1 MTASMNTA
9 DEAKRFYITTPIYY
23 PSANL
28 HIGHAYC
35 TVMADTMT
43 RYKRMQGYETYF
55 LTGSDEHGQKIERVA
70 KAEGVTPI
78 EYTDKIVATFQALWE
93 RLLISNDDFIRT
105 TQPRHMEVVQKIFQ
119 TIYEKGDIYKSEYE
133 GHYCTPCETFFTERQ
148 LVDGNCPDCGRPVE
162 LIKEESYFFKMSKYQ
177 DQLLQYIEDH
187 PDFIQPVARRN
198 EMINFIKQG
207 LEDLCI
213 SRTTFDWGIPVPI
226 NDKHVIYVWFDAL
239 TNYISAL
246 GYMSEN
252 DELFQKFWP
261 ADIHLVGKDIARFHA
276 IIWPCIL
283 MAADL
288 PLPKQ
293 VFGHGWVLLNSGK
306 MSKSKGNVVDP
317 NVLLDK
323 YGVDAIRYFLL
334 REISTGSDGYYSEE
348 ALVNRINIDLAND
361 YGNLVSRSVAMID
374 KYFEGIVPAPAAE
387 AASEFDADL
396 KALAETVGNDAAA
409 YLEKMDFP
417 NALASIWKLISRA
430 NKYIDETA
438 PWVLAKDENKKAQ
451 LGTVLY
457 NYMECIRISTF
468 LLTPFMPLVPGKV
481 AEQTGQ
487 QLEGRTWADG
497 CTWGNVE
504 TGVKVCK
511 KDAIFPR
518 IDPKTLD
525 LPKEEAKAEKPA
537 KESKKEVK
545 QEAKKE
551 EAPASEGK
559 AEITY
564 DDFAKLDLRV
574 VEVLECS
581 KVEKADKLLQ
591 FKLKMGDEI
600 RTVVSGIAK
609 FYENPEALIG
619 KKLVLVANL
628 APKKIRGIVSH
639 GMLLSAATD
648 DDSLLQVLQ
657 VTHEDIPS
665 GSTVC

>member
-1 MTASMNTA
+1 MPESTN
-9 DEAKRFYITTPIYY
+9 EPKRFYITTPIYY

-105 TQPRHMEVVQKIFQ
+105 TQPRHMEVVQKIFT

-148 LVDGNCPDCGRPVE
+148 LEDGNCPDCGRPTE

-246 GYMSEN
+246 GYGTDN
-252 DELFQKFWP
+252 DELYQKFWP
-261 ADIHLVGKDIARFHA
+261 ANIHLVGKDIARFHA

-374 KYFEGIVPAPAAE
+374 KYFDGIVPAPADTP
-387 AASEFDADL
+387 ASEFDAEL
-396 KALAETVGNDAAA
+396 KALAETVGVDAAE

-438 PWVLAKDENKKAQ
+438 PWVLAKDESKKAA
-451 LGTVLY
+451 LGTVMY
-457 NYMECIRISTF
+457 NLMECIRMSTI
-468 LLTPFMPLVPGKV
+468 LLAPFMPLVPGKV

-487 QLEGRTWADG
+487 TLEGRTWADG

-504 TGVKVCK
+504 TGVKVNK

-518 IDPKTLD
+518 IDPKSLD
-525 LPKEEAKAEKPA
+525 LPKEEVKAEAPK
-537 KESKKEVK
+537 V
-545 QEAKKE
+545 EAKKE
-551 EAPASEGK
+551 PKQEAPKEETPAEAK

-609 FYENPEALIG
+609 FYESPEELVG

-665 GSTVC
+665 GATVC

>member
-1 MTASMNTA
+1 MTESAET
-9 DEAKRFYITTPIYY
+9 KRFYITTPIYY

-148 LVDGNCPDCGRPVE
+148 LVDGNCPDCGRPTEV
-162 LIKEESYFFKMSKYQ
+162 IKEESYFFKMSKYQ

-246 GYMSEN
+246 GYTTDN

-374 KYFEGIVPAPAAE
+374 KYFEGIVPAPASSP
-387 AASEFDADL
+387 ASEFDADL

-438 PWVLAKDENKKAQ
+438 PWVLAKDESKKAD

-457 NYMECIRISTF
+457 NLMECIRISTI

-487 QLEGRTWADG
+487 HLEGRTWADG

-511 KDAIFPR
+511 KEAIFPR

-525 LPKEEAKAEKPA
+525 LPKEEAKADAPA
-537 KESKKEVK
+537 KEAKKEAK

-551 EAPASEGK
+551 DTPAAEGK

-628 APKKIRGIVSH
+628 APKKIRGIMSH

>member
-1 MTASMNTA
+1 MPESTN
-9 DEAKRFYITTPIYY
+9 EPKRFYITTPIYY

-105 TQPRHMEVVQKIFQ
+105 TQPRHMEVVQKIFT

-148 LVDGNCPDCGRPVE
+148 LEDGNCPDCGRPTE

-226 NDKHVIYVWFDAL
+226 NEKHVIYVWFDAL

-246 GYMSEN
+246 GYGTDN
-252 DELFQKFWP
+252 DELYQKFWP
-261 ADIHLVGKDIARFHA
+261 ANIHLVGKDIARFHA

-374 KYFEGIVPAPAAE
+374 KYFDGIVPAPADTP
-387 AASEFDADL
+387 ASEFDAEL
-396 KALAETVGNDAAA
+396 KALAETVGVDAAE

-438 PWVLAKDENKKAQ
+438 PWVLAKDESKKAA
-451 LGTVLY
+451 LGTVMY
-457 NYMECIRISTF
+457 NLMECIRMSTI
-468 LLTPFMPLVPGKV
+468 LLAPFMPLVPGKV

-487 QLEGRTWADG
+487 TLEGRTWADG

-504 TGVKVCK
+504 TGVKVNK
-511 KDAIFPR
+511 KEAIFPR
-518 IDPKTLD
+518 IDPKSLD
-525 LPKEEAKAEKPA
+525 LPKEDVKAEATK
-537 KESKKEVK
+537 V
-545 QEAKKE
+545 EAKKE
-551 EAPASEGK
+551 PKQEAPKEETPAEAK

-609 FYENPEALIG
+609 FYESPEELVG

-665 GSTVC
+665 GATVC

>member
-1 MTASMNTA
+1 MPESTN
-9 DEAKRFYITTPIYY
+9 EPKRFYITTPIYY

-105 TQPRHMEVVQKIFQ
+105 TQPRHMEVVQKIFT

-148 LVDGNCPDCGRPVE
+148 LEDGNCPDCGRPTE

-246 GYMSEN
+246 GYGTDN
-252 DELFQKFWP
+252 DELYQKFWP
-261 ADIHLVGKDIARFHA
+261 ANIHLVGKDIARFHA

-374 KYFEGIVPAPAAE
+374 KYFDGIVPAPADTP
-387 AASEFDADL
+387 ASEFDAEL
-396 KALAETVGNDAAA
+396 KALAETVGVDAAE

-438 PWVLAKDENKKAQ
+438 PWVLAKDESKKAA
-451 LGTVLY
+451 LGTVMY
-457 NYMECIRISTF
+457 NLMECIRMSTI
-468 LLTPFMPLVPGKV
+468 LLAPFMPLVPGKV

-487 QLEGRTWADG
+487 TLEGRTWADG

-504 TGVKVCK
+504 TGVKVNK
-511 KDAIFPR
+511 KEAIFPR
-518 IDPKTLD
+518 IDPKSLD
-525 LPKEEAKAEKPA
+525 LPKEDVKAEAPK
-537 KESKKEVK
+537 V
-545 QEAKKE
+545 EAKKE
-551 EAPASEGK
+551 PKQEAPKEEIPAEAK

-609 FYENPEALIG
+609 FYESPEELVG

-665 GSTVC
+665 GATVC

>member
-1 MTASMNTA
+1 MPESTN
-9 DEAKRFYITTPIYY
+9 EPKRFYITTPIYY

-148 LVDGNCPDCGRPVE
+148 LVDGNCPDCGRPTE

-177 DQLLQYIEDH
+177 DQLLQYIDEH

-246 GYMSEN
+246 GYGTDN
-252 DELFQKFWP
+252 DDLYQKFWP

-374 KYFEGIVPAPAAE
+374 KYFDGIVPAPAA
-387 AASEFDADL
+387 APASEFDTEL
-396 KALAETVGNDAAA
+396 KALAETVGVDAAA

-417 NALASIWKLISRA
+417 NALASIWRLISRA

-438 PWVLAKDENKKAQ
+438 PWVLAKDENKKAD

-457 NYMECIRISTF
+457 NLMECIRMSTI
-468 LLTPFMPLVPGKV
+468 LLAPFMPLVPGKV

-511 KDAIFPR
+511 KEAIFPR
-518 IDPKTLD
+518 IDPKSLD
-525 LPKEEAKAEKPA
+525 LPKEEVKAEAPKA
-537 KESKKEVK
+537 
-545 QEAKKE
+545 EAKKE
-551 EAPASEGK
+551 TKKEEKTEAKQEEPAEGK

-609 FYENPEALIG
+609 FYESPEELVG

-628 APKKIRGIVSH
+628 APKKIRGIMSH

-665 GSTVC
+665 GATVC

>member
-1 MTASMNTA
+1 MPESTN
-9 DEAKRFYITTPIYY
+9 EPKRFYITTPIYY

-105 TQPRHMEVVQKIFQ
+105 TQPRHMEVVQKIFT

-148 LVDGNCPDCGRPVE
+148 LEDGNCPDCGRPTE

-226 NDKHVIYVWFDAL
+226 NEKHVIYVWFDAL

-246 GYMSEN
+246 GYGTDN
-252 DELFQKFWP
+252 DELYQKFWP
-261 ADIHLVGKDIARFHA
+261 ANIHLVGKDIARFHA

-374 KYFEGIVPAPAAE
+374 KYFDGIVPAPADTP
-387 AASEFDADL
+387 ASEFDAEL
-396 KALAETVGNDAAA
+396 KALAETVGVDAAE

-438 PWVLAKDENKKAQ
+438 PWVLAKDESKKAA
-451 LGTVLY
+451 LGTVMY
-457 NYMECIRISTF
+457 NLMECIRMSTI
-468 LLTPFMPLVPGKV
+468 LLAPFMPLVPGKV

-487 QLEGRTWADG
+487 TLEGRTWADG

-504 TGVKVCK
+504 TGVKVNK
-511 KDAIFPR
+511 KEAIFPR
-518 IDPKTLD
+518 IDPKSLD
-525 LPKEEAKAEKPA
+525 LPKEEVKAEAPK
-537 KESKKEVK
+537 V
-545 QEAKKE
+545 EAKKE
-551 EAPASEGK
+551 PKQEAPKEEIPAEAK

-609 FYENPEALIG
+609 FYESPEELVG

-665 GSTVC
+665 GATVC